1 MKINEKKRVYLKEN
15 ESFLVLNGGHFTL
28 PNKNTF
34 ARQFIPCMSAPVI
47 EKKKKLISRQE
58 ITEALKIYRFILP
71 YKWQFILGMICL
83 VISTGVVS
91 FIPGGFGKLVD
102 AASPAKEMVGK
113 INGVMASTLPADD
126 KLSQIS
132 SLVGAYSSEISPE
145 KLKEIGL
152 LLGAVLLI
160 QSILSFFRIYLFE
173 YVSQHAMA
181 AIRRALYEK
190 IITLPIQFFEENRV
204 GNLTSRISSDVT
216 QLQDALTNQ
225 LAFFVRQLVLPIVC
239 IPFVLAVS
247 VKLTF
252 IILALLPV
260 LVVSAVLFG
269 RYIRKISRRAQD
281 ELAESNTIVEE
292 TFQAAD
298 VVKAFTN
305 EAYETRRYSKISQS
319 VADIGMFAAKYRAA
333 FVSFIIFTMFGTIVL
348 IVYAGLNEVAK
359 GSITMGDLIQFFLLT
374 IFIGSSLAGL
384 SESYTVLQKT
394 VGASERINE
403 ILGETSEIHT
413 GDETLTQ
420 PVKGEVEFRKV
431 KFSYPSRKDIPV
443 FHELSFKVNAGQ
455 KIALVG
461 PSGSGK
467 STIIKL
473 LSGLYP
479 FEGGEILVDGKSI
492 HDYNIT
498 ALRKNFGTVPQD
510 TILFGGTI
518 RENIAYGK
526 TGAGEEEIINAAK
539 KANAWDFISSFFEGL
554 DTIVGER
561 GIKISGG
568 QKQRIAI
575 ARAILRDPKILILDE
590 ATSALDSE
598 SEKLVKE
605 ALDELMKN
613 RTTFIIAHRLSTIR
627 EADVILVINKGK
639 IIEQGTHDELS
650 RMEQGIYSNLL
661 RLQYDIE

>member
-1 MKINEKKRVYLKEN
+1 MSKPVENSKR
-15 ESFLVLNGGHFTL
+15 
-28 PNKNTF
+28 
-34 ARQFIPCMSAPVI
+34 
-47 EKKKKLISRQE
+47 KLISRKE
-58 ITEALKIYRFILP
+58 IVEALRIYRFILP
-71 YKWQFILGMICL
+71 YKWQFIIGMICL
-83 VISTGVVS
+83 VVSTGVVS
-91 FIPGGFGKLVD
+91 FIPGGFGKLID
-102 AASPAKEMVGK
+102 AASPAKEVISK
-113 INGVMASTLPADD
+113 VAAVVKSASTSEE
-126 KLSQIS
+126 KLTIIS
-132 SLVGAYSSEISPE
+132 SLVSHYSSEISPE
-145 KLKEIGL
+145 KLKEIGVI
-152 LLGAVLLI
+152 LGIVLLI
-160 QSILSFFRIYLFE
+160 QAVLSFFRIYLFE
-173 YVSQHAMA
+173 YVAQHAMSS
-181 AIRRALYEK
+181 IRRALYEK

-239 IPFVLAVS
+239 IPFIFAIS
-247 VKLTF
+247 VKLTL

-260 LVVSAVLFG
+260 LVIAAVIFG
-269 RYIRKISRRAQD
+269 KFIRNISRKAQD

-305 EAYETRRYSKISQS
+305 EAYETRRYSKISIS
-319 VADIGMFAAKYRAA
+319 VANIGMYAAKYRAA
-333 FVSFIIFTMFGTIVL
+333 FVSFIIFAMFGAIVF

-359 GSITMGDLIQFFLLT
+359 GSMTMGDLIQFFLLT
-374 IFIGSSLAGL
+374 LFIGSSLAGL
-384 SESYTVLQKT
+384 SESYSVLQKT
-394 VGASERINE
+394 IGASERINE
-403 ILGETSEIHT
+403 ILGETSEIKT
-413 GDETLTQ
+413 SDEHLSA
-420 PVKGEVEFRKV
+420 PVKGDVEFKGV
-431 KFSYPSRKDIPV
+431 HFSYPSRKDTKL
-443 FHELSFKVNAGQ
+443 FHDLSFNVKAGQ

-479 FEGGEILVDGKSI
+479 FEQGDILIDGKGI
-492 HDYNIT
+492 RNYNVT

-526 TGAGEEEIINAAK
+526 TNATEEEIITAAR
-539 KANAWDFISSFFEGL
+539 KANAFSFIDSFPEKF

-561 GIKISGG
+561 GVKISGG

-627 EADVILVINKGK
+627 EADVILVISKGK
-639 IIEQGTHDELS
+639 IVEQGTHIELS
-650 RMEQGIYSNLL
+650 KLQDGLYSNLL
-661 RLQYDIE
+661 KLQYDLE

>member
-1 MKINEKKRVYLKEN
+1 MEETTVKTTAKLPGKDKI
-15 ESFLVLNGGHFTL
+15 FD
-28 PNKNTF
+28 
-34 ARQFIPCMSAPVI
+34 
-47 EKKKKLISRQE
+47 
-58 ITEALKIYRFILP
+58 ALKIYRFILP
-71 YKWQFILGMICL
+71 YKWHFIVGMICL

-91 FIPGGFGKLVD
+91 VIPGGFGKLVD
-102 AASPAKEMVGK
+102 AASPAKELISELKNVVSSSVTQEEKLIK
-113 INGVMASTLPADD
+113 ITALLNN
-126 KLSQIS
+126 
-132 SLVGAYSSEISPE
+132 YSSDISPE

-152 LLGAVLLI
+152 LLGVVLLI
-160 QSILSFFRIYLFE
+160 QAILSFFRIYLFE
-173 YVSQHAMA
+173 YVSQHAMSN
-181 AIRRALYEK
+181 IRRALYEK

-204 GNLTSRISSDVT
+204 GNLTSRISSDVS

-239 IPFVLAVS
+239 IPFILAVS
-247 VKLTF
+247 VKLTL

-260 LVVSAVLFG
+260 LIVSAVFFG
-269 RYIRKISRRAQD
+269 RYIRKISRKAQD

-305 EAYETRRYSKISQS
+305 EAYETRRYGKINQS
-319 VADIGMFAAKYRAA
+319 VAAIGMFAAKYRAA
-333 FVSFIIFTMFGTIVL
+333 FVSFIIFVMFGTIVF
-348 IVYAGLNEVAK
+348 IVYAGLNEVSN
-359 GSITMGDLIQFFLLT
+359 GHITMGGLIQFFLLT

-394 VGASERINE
+394 IGASERITE
-403 ILGETSEIHT
+403 ILGEPSET
-413 GDETLTQ
+413 KTEDENLNS
-420 PVKGEVEFRKV
+420 PIAGHVEFKNV
-431 KFSYPSRKDIPV
+431 HFSYPSRKDV
-443 FHELSFKVNAGQ
+443 QLFSGLNFEVKAGQ

-473 LSGLYP
+473 LSNLYK
-479 FEGGEILVDGKSI
+479 FEQGEILIDGKSI
-492 HDYNIT
+492 NDYNIT

-526 TGAGEEEIINAAK
+526 TNATEEEIIEAAK
-539 KANAWDFISSFFEGL
+539 KANAYSFIDSFPDKFN
-554 DTIVGER
+554 TIVGER
-561 GIKISGG
+561 GVKISGG

-575 ARAILRDPKILILDE
+575 ARAILRNPKILILDE

-598 SEKLVKE
+598 SEKLVKQ

-639 IIEQGTHDELS
+639 IVEQGTHNELS
-650 RMEQGIYSNLL
+650 RLEKGIYSNLL
-661 RLQYDIE
+661 KLQYDLE

>member
-1 MKINEKKRVYLKEN
+1 MSKPVENSKR
-15 ESFLVLNGGHFTL
+15 
-28 PNKNTF
+28 
-34 ARQFIPCMSAPVI
+34 
-47 EKKKKLISRQE
+47 KLISRKE
-58 ITEALKIYRFILP
+58 IVEALRIYRFILP
-71 YKWQFILGMICL
+71 YKWQFIIGMICL
-83 VISTGVVS
+83 VVSTGVVS
-91 FIPGGFGKLVD
+91 FIPGGFGKLID
-102 AASPAKEMVGK
+102 AASPAKEVISK
-113 INGVMASTLPADD
+113 VAAVVKTTSPSEE
-126 KLSQIS
+126 KLAKIS
-132 SLVGAYSSEISPE
+132 SLVSHFSSEISPE
-145 KLKEIGL
+145 KLKEIGVI
-152 LLGAVLLI
+152 LGIVLLI
-160 QSILSFFRIYLFE
+160 QAVLSFFRIYLFE
-173 YVSQHAMA
+173 YVAQHAMSS
-181 AIRRALYEK
+181 IRRALYEK

-239 IPFVLAVS
+239 IPFIFAIS
-247 VKLTF
+247 VKLTL

-260 LVVSAVLFG
+260 LVIAAVIFG
-269 RYIRKISRRAQD
+269 KFIRNISRKAQD

-305 EAYETRRYSKISQS
+305 EAYETRRYSKISIS
-319 VADIGMFAAKYRAA
+319 VANIGMYAAKYRAA
-333 FVSFIIFTMFGTIVL
+333 FVSFIIFAMFGAIVF

-359 GSITMGDLIQFFLLT
+359 GSMTMGELIQFFLLT
-374 IFIGSSLAGL
+374 LFIGSSLAGL
-384 SESYTVLQKT
+384 SESYSVLQKT
-394 VGASERINE
+394 IGASERINE
-403 ILGETSEIHT
+403 ILGETSEIET
-413 GDETLTQ
+413 SDEHLFS
-420 PVKGEVEFRKV
+420 PVKGDVEFKGV
-431 KFSYPSRKDIPV
+431 HFAYPSRKDTKL
-443 FHELSFKVNAGQ
+443 FHDLSFLVNAGQ

-479 FEGGEILVDGKSI
+479 FEQGDIFIDGKSI
-492 HDYNIT
+492 RDYNVT

-526 TGAGEEEIINAAK
+526 TNATEEEIITAAR
-539 KANAWDFISSFFEGL
+539 KANAFSFIDSFPEKF
-554 DTIVGER
+554 DTVVGER
-561 GIKISGG
+561 GVKISGG

-627 EADVILVINKGK
+627 EADVILVISKGK
-639 IIEQGTHDELS
+639 IVEQGTHIELS
-650 RMEQGIYSNLL
+650 KLQDGLYSNLL
-661 RLQYDIE
+661 KLQYDLE

>member
-1 MKINEKKRVYLKEN
+1 MSKPLENSKR
-15 ESFLVLNGGHFTL
+15 
-28 PNKNTF
+28 
-34 ARQFIPCMSAPVI
+34 
-47 EKKKKLISRQE
+47 KLISRKE
-58 ITEALKIYRFILP
+58 IVEALRIYRFILP
-71 YKWQFILGMICL
+71 YKWQFIIGLLCL
-83 VISTGVVS
+83 VVSTGVVS
-91 FIPGGFGKLVD
+91 FIPGGFGKLID
-102 AASPAKEMVGK
+102 AASPAKEVISK
-113 INGVMASTLPADD
+113 VAAVVKSVSSSEE
-126 KLSQIS
+126 KLIQIT
-132 SLVGAYSSEISPE
+132 SLVSHYSSEISPE
-145 KLKEIGL
+145 KLKEIGVI
-152 LLGAVLLI
+152 LGIVLLI
-160 QSILSFFRIYLFE
+160 QAVLSFFRIYLFE
-173 YVSQHAMA
+173 YVAQHAMSS
-181 AIRRALYEK
+181 IRRALYEK

-204 GNLTSRISSDVT
+204 GNLTSRISSDVS

-239 IPFVLAVS
+239 IPFIFAIS
-247 VKLTF
+247 VKLTL

-260 LVVSAVLFG
+260 LVIAAVIFG
-269 RYIRKISRRAQD
+269 RFIRNISRKAQD

-305 EAYETRRYSKISQS
+305 EAYETRRYSKISIS
-319 VADIGMFAAKYRAA
+319 VATIGMYAAKYRAA
-333 FVSFIIFTMFGTIVL
+333 FVSFIIFAMFGAIVF

-359 GSITMGDLIQFFLLT
+359 GSMTMGELIQFFLLT
-374 IFIGSSLAGL
+374 LFIGSSLGGL
-384 SESYTVLQKT
+384 SESYSVLQKT
-394 VGASERINE
+394 IGASERVNE
-403 ILGETSEIHT
+403 ILGETSET
-413 GDETLTQ
+413 KTADEHLSS
-420 PVKGEVEFRKV
+420 PVKGDVEFKSV
-431 KFSYPSRKDIPV
+431 HFSYPSRRETKL
-443 FHELSFKVNAGQ
+443 FHDLSFNVNAGQ

-467 STIIKL
+467 STVIKL

-479 FEGGEILVDGKSI
+479 FEQGDILIDGKSI
-492 HDYNIT
+492 RNYNVT

-526 TGAGEEEIINAAK
+526 TDATEEEIISAAR
-539 KANAWDFISSFFEGL
+539 KANTFSFIDSFPEKF

-561 GIKISGG
+561 GVKISGG

-627 EADVILVINKGK
+627 EADVILVISKGK
-639 IIEQGTHDELS
+639 IVEHGTHTDLS
-650 RMEQGIYSNLL
+650 KLQDGLYSNLL
-661 RLQYDIE
+661 KLQYDLE

>member
-1 MKINEKKRVYLKEN
+1 
-15 ESFLVLNGGHFTL
+15 
-28 PNKNTF
+28 
-34 ARQFIPCMSAPVI
+34 MSETVEPA
-47 EKKKKLISRQE
+47 KKKLISRKE
-58 ITEALKIYRFILP
+58 IVDALRIYRFILP
-71 YKWQFILGMICL
+71 YKWQFIIGMVCL
-83 VISTGVVS
+83 VVSTGVVS

-102 AASPAKEMVGK
+102 AASPAKEVIVK
-113 INGVMASTLPADD
+113 IGEEVKSAATAEE
-126 KLSQIS
+126 KVVQITA
-132 SLVGAYSSEISPE
+132 LVGRYTSEISPE

-152 LLGAVLLI
+152 ILGIVLLI
-160 QSILSFFRIYLFE
+160 QAVLSFFRIYLFE
-173 YVSQHAMA
+173 YVSQNAMS
-181 AIRRALYEK
+181 AIRRSLYEK
-190 IITLPIQFFEENRV
+190 IVTLPIQFFEENRV

-239 IPFVLAVS
+239 IPFILAVS
-247 VKLTF
+247 VKLTM

-260 LVVSAVLFG
+260 LVIAAVIFG
-269 RYIRKISRRAQD
+269 RFIRKVSRKAQD

-292 TFQAAD
+292 TFTAID

-305 EAYETRRYSKISQS
+305 EAYETRRYSKISERVS
-319 VADIGMFAAKYRAA
+319 AIGMYAAKYRAG
-333 FVSFIIFTMFGTIVL
+333 FVSFIIFAMFGAIVF
-348 IVYAGLNEVAK
+348 IVYAGLNEVSQGK
-359 GSITMGDLIQFFLLT
+359 ISMGDLIQFFLLT

-394 VGASERINE
+394 IGASERINE
-403 ILGETSEIHT
+403 ILGEKSEVNIT
-413 GDETLTQ
+413 DERLSS
-420 PVKGEVEFRKV
+420 PVKGEVEFKGV
-431 KFSYPSRKDIPV
+431 HFAYPSRKDTLL
-443 FHELSFKVNAGQ
+443 FNDLSFTVEAGQ

-479 FEGGEILVDGKSI
+479 FSQGNILIDGKGI
-492 HDYNIT
+492 RDYNIT

-526 TGAGEEEIINAAK
+526 TNATDEEIINAAR
-539 KANAWDFISSFFEGL
+539 KANALNFIEGFPEKF

-561 GIKISGG
+561 GVKISGG

-598 SEKLVKE
+598 SENLVKE
-605 ALDELMKN
+605 ALNELMKN

-639 IIEQGTHDELS
+639 IVEQGTHEELS
-650 RMEQGIYSNLL
+650 KMNDGLYSNLL
-661 RLQYDIE
+661 KLQYDLE

>member
-1 MKINEKKRVYLKEN
+1 
-15 ESFLVLNGGHFTL
+15 
-28 PNKNTF
+28 
-34 ARQFIPCMSAPVI
+34 MSTPAEPT
-47 EKKKKLISRQE
+47 KKKLISRKE
-58 ITEALKIYRFILP
+58 IVDALRIYRFILP
-71 YKWQFILGMICL
+71 YKWHFIVGMICL
-83 VISTGVVS
+83 VVSTGVVS
-91 FIPGGFGKLVD
+91 FIPGGFGKLID
-102 AASPAKEMVGK
+102 AASPAKEVITK
-113 INGVMASTLPADD
+113 IAAEVKSTHSAET
-126 KLSQIS
+126 KVAQITT
-132 SLVGAYSSEISPE
+132 LVGSYTSEISPE
-145 KLKEIGL
+145 KLKEIGFI
-152 LLGAVLLI
+152 LGIVLLI
-160 QSILSFFRIYLFE
+160 QAVLSFFRIYLFE
-173 YVSQHAMA
+173 YVSQNAMS

-204 GNLTSRISSDVT
+204 GNLTSRISSDVS

-239 IPFVLAVS
+239 IPFILAVS

-252 IILALLPV
+252 IILGLLPV
-260 LVVSAVLFG
+260 LVIAAVIFG
-269 RYIRKISRRAQD
+269 RFIRKISRRAQD

-292 TFQAAD
+292 TFQAVD

-305 EAYETRRYSKISQS
+305 EAYETRRYSKINQN
-319 VADIGMFAAKYRAA
+319 VAAIGMYAAKYRAG
-333 FVSFIIFTMFGTIVL
+333 FVSFIIFAMFGAIVF
-348 IVYAGLNEVAK
+348 IVYAGLNEVAQGK
-359 GSITMGDLIQFFLLT
+359 ISMGDLIQFFLLT

-394 VGASERINE
+394 IGASERVNE
-403 ILGETSEIHT
+403 ILGETSET
-413 GDETLTQ
+413 KTEAENLSE
-420 PVKGEVEFRKV
+420 PVKGNVEFNNV
-431 KFSYPSRKDIPV
+431 HFAYPSRKDTLL
-443 FHELSFKVNAGQ
+443 FSDLSFKVNAGQ

-479 FEGGEILVDGKSI
+479 FAQGDITIDGKSI
-492 HDYNIT
+492 RNYNIT

-526 TGAGEEEIINAAK
+526 TSATEEEIITAAR
-539 KANAWDFISSFFEGL
+539 KANAFNFIESFPEKF

-561 GIKISGG
+561 GVKISGG

-639 IIEQGTHDELS
+639 IVEQGTHDDLS
-650 RMEQGIYSNLL
+650 KMEKGIYSNLL
-661 RLQYDIE
+661 KLQYDLE

>member
-1 MKINEKKRVYLKEN
+1 MQEKTEKGKRKLLSREKIV
-15 ESFLVLNGGHFTL
+15 
-28 PNKNTF
+28 
-34 ARQFIPCMSAPVI
+34 
-47 EKKKKLISRQE
+47 
-58 ITEALKIYRFILP
+58 EALRIYRFILP
-71 YKWQFILGMICL
+71 YKWQFIIGMICL

-102 AASPAKEMVGK
+102 AASPAKEIIAKVIDVTK
-113 INGVMASTLPADD
+113 TKLPAEE
-126 KLSQIS
+126 KLSQINA
-132 SLVGAYSSEISPE
+132 LVSNFSSEINPE
-145 KLKEIGL
+145 ELKKIGSI
-152 LLGAVLLI
+152 LGIVILI
-160 QSILSFFRIYLFE
+160 QAVLSFFRIYLFE
-173 YVSQHAMA
+173 YVSQNAMA

-204 GNLTSRISSDVT
+204 GNLTSRISSDVS
-216 QLQDALTNQ
+216 QLQDALANQ

-239 IPFVLAVS
+239 IPFILAIS

-252 IILALLPV
+252 VILAILPV

-269 RYIRKISRRAQD
+269 RYIRKISRKAQD

-292 TFQAAD
+292 TFQSID
-298 VVKAFTN
+298 VVKAYTN
-305 EAYETRRYSKISQS
+305 EAYETRRYSKINQS
-319 VADIGMFAAKYRAA
+319 VAAIGMYAAKYRAG
-333 FVSFIIFTMFGTIVL
+333 FVSFILFTMFGAIVF
-348 IVYAGLNEVAK
+348 IVYSGLNEVALNHATT
-359 GSITMGDLIQFFLLT
+359 GREGISMGQLIAFFLLT

-394 VGASERINE
+394 VGSSERVNE
-403 ILGETSEIHT
+403 ILGEASET
-413 GDETLTQ
+413 KTADENLSSLI
-420 PVKGEVEFRKV
+420 KGNVEFKGIH
-431 KFSYPSRKDIPV
+431 FSYPSRKEVKLFSD
-443 FHELSFKVNAGQ
+443 LSFSVETGQ

-479 FEGGEILVDGKSI
+479 FQQGDILIDGKSI
-492 HDYNIT
+492 REYNLT

-518 RENIAYGK
+518 SENIAYGK
-526 TGAGEEEIINAAK
+526 TTATEEEIINAAR
-539 KANAWDFISSFFEGL
+539 KANALSFINSFPEKL
-554 DTIVGER
+554 NTIVGER
-561 GIKISGG
+561 GVKISGG

-575 ARAILRDPKILILDE
+575 ARAILRNPKILILDE

-639 IIEQGTHDELS
+639 IVEQGTHNELS
-650 RMEQGIYSNLL
+650 EMEEGIYSNLL
-661 RLQYDIE
+661 RLQYDLE

>member
-1 MKINEKKRVYLKEN
+1 MPE
-15 ESFLVLNGGHFTL
+15 
-28 PNKNTF
+28 P
-34 ARQFIPCMSAPVI
+34 
-47 EKKKKLISRQE
+47 EKKKPVNFKELR
-58 ITEALKIYRFILP
+58 EAFRIYRFILP
-71 YKWQFILGMICL
+71 YKWQFITGMICL
-83 VISTGVVS
+83 VISTGVVT

-102 AASPAKEMVGK
+102 AASPAKEIISK
-113 INGVMASTLPADD
+113 VMAEIKSADAPD
-126 KLSQIS
+126 IKLSKITTLAGS
-132 SLVGAYSSEISPE
+132 YSSDISPE
-145 KLKEIGL
+145 KLRQIGIILGLVL
-152 LLGAVLLI
+152 LVQAVL
-160 QSILSFFRIYLFE
+160 SFCRIYLFE
-173 YVSQHAMA
+173 YVSQNAMS

-204 GNLTSRISSDVT
+204 GNLTSRISSDVS
-216 QLQDALTNQ
+216 QLQEALNTQ
-225 LAFFVRQLVLPIVC
+225 LAFFVRQLVLPIAC
-239 IPFVLAVS
+239 IPFILVIS
-247 VKLTF
+247 PKLTL
-252 IILALLPV
+252 IIIALLPV
-260 LVVSAVLFG
+260 LVVSAVIFG

-281 ELAESNTIVEE
+281 QLADSNTIVEE

-305 EAYETRRYSKISQS
+305 EGYETRRYSVLSYS
-319 VADIGMFAAKYRAA
+319 VAAVGMYAAKFRAG
-333 FVSFIIFTMFGTIVL
+333 FVSFIIFAMFGTIIL

-359 GSITMGDLIQFFLLT
+359 GSITMGQLIQFFLLT

-403 ILGETSEIHT
+403 ILGETSEINIA
-413 GDETLTQ
+413 DENLSV
-420 PVKGEVEFRKV
+420 PIYGMVEFRNV
-431 KFSYPSRKDIPV
+431 AFSYPSRKDIRL
-443 FHELSFKVNAGQ
+443 FSNLSFKVDAGQ

-461 PSGSGK
+461 PSGAGK
-467 STIIKL
+467 STVIKL

-479 FEGGEILVDGKSI
+479 YQNGDILIDGKSI
-492 HDYNIT
+492 RDYNIT

-526 TGAGEEEIINAAK
+526 PDATGEEIVSAAK
-539 KANAWDFISSFFEGL
+539 RANAWDFISSFPEKM

-561 GIKISGG
+561 GIKVSGG

-605 ALDELMKN
+605 ALGELMKN

-639 IIEQGTHDELS
+639 IVEQGTHEDLS
-650 RMEQGIYSNLL
+650 EMEGGIYSNLL
-661 RLQYDIE
+661 RLQYDLE